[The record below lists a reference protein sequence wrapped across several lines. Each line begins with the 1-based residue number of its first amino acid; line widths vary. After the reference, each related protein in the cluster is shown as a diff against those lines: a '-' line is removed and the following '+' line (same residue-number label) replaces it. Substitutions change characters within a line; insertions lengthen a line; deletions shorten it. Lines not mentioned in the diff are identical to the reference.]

1 MQETICILY
10 TAKPLTFLPE
20 RSILLAW
27 LVTFNH
33 RRYYMMQDAF
43 WGILIPFLG
52 TSLGAGCVFFLKN
65 SLRDGIQRALTG
77 FAAGVMVA
85 ASVWSLLI
93 PAMEQAADLGRLA
106 FFPAAVGFWLG
117 ILFLLL
123 LLDHLIPHLHQN
135 SLQAEGPKSQ
145 LQRTTMMVLAVTLHN
160 IPEGMAVGVVYA
172 GYLAG
177 TAQITAA
184 GALALSLGIAIQ
196 NFPEGAIISMPLRAE
211 GMKKGRAFWG
221 GVLSGIVEPI
231 GAVLTILAAGI
242 VVPALPYL
250 LSFAAGAMLYVVVE
264 ELIPEMSQG
273 QHSNVG
279 TVFFAVGF
287 SVMMVLDVALG

>member
-1 MQETICILY
+1 MQETICIRY

-20 RSILLAW
+20 RSILLVRLAV
-27 LVTFNH
+27 LNR
-33 RRYYMMQDAF
+33 RRYYMIQDAF

-85 ASVWSLLI
+85 ASIWSLLI

-106 FFPAAVGFWLG
+106 FFPAAMGFWLG
-117 ILFLLL
+117 ILFLL

-242 VVPALPYL
+242 VVPALPCL

-279 TVFFAVGF
+279 TIFFAVGF

>member
-27 LVTFNH
+27 LVVLNH
-33 RRYYMMQDAF
+33 GRYYMIQDAF

-52 TSLGAGCVFFLKN
+52 TSLGAGCVFFLKK
-65 SLRDGIQRALTG
+65 SLSDGIQRALTG

-117 ILFLLL
+117 ILFLL

-264 ELIPEMSQG
+264 ELIPEMSMG

>member
-1 MQETICILY
+1 MEIFY
-10 TAKPLTFLPE
+10 
-20 RSILLAW
+20 
-27 LVTFNH
+27 
-33 RRYYMMQDAF
+33 
-43 WGILIPFLG
+43 GIAIPFLG
-52 TSLGAGCVFFLKN
+52 TALGAASVFFMKKAL
-65 SLRDGIQRALTG
+65 SDRVQRALTG

-93 PAMEQAADLGRLA
+93 PAMEQSAGMGKWA
-106 FFPAAVGFWLG
+106 FVPAAVGFWIG

-123 LLDHLIPHLHQN
+123 LDHIIPHLHQN
-135 SLQAEGPKSQ
+135 STQAEGPKSQ
-145 LQRTTMMVLAVTLHN
+145 LERTTMMVLAVTLHN

-172 GYLAG
+172 GYRSG
-177 TAQITAA
+177 SAQITAA

-196 NFPEGAIISMPLRAE
+196 NFPEGDIISMPLRAE
-211 GMKKGRAFWG
+211 GMSKGRAFLG

-231 GAVLTILAAGI
+231 GAVLTILAAGLI
-242 VVPALPYL
+242 VPALPYL

-264 ELIPEMSQG
+264 ELIPEMSEG
-273 QHSNVG
+273 VHSDIG

>member
-1 MQETICILY
+1 MG
-10 TAKPLTFLPE
+10 
-20 RSILLAW
+20 
-27 LVTFNH
+27 
-33 RRYYMMQDAF
+33 AF

-52 TSLGAGCVFFLKN
+52 TSLGAASVFFMKDAL
-65 SLRDGIQRALTG
+65 SDGVQRALTG

-93 PAMEQAADLGRLA
+93 PAIEQASGMGKWS
-106 FFPAAVGFWLG
+106 FVPAAAGFWIG
-117 ILFLLL
+117 VLFLLA
-123 LLDHLIPHLHQN
+123 LDHVIPHLHRN
-135 SLQAEGPKSQ
+135 SASAEGPKSR

-172 GYLAG
+172 GWLSG
-177 TAQITAA
+177 SAQITAA

-196 NFPEGAIISMPLRAE
+196 NFPEGAIISLPLRAE
-211 GMKKGRAFWG
+211 GASRGRAFAG

-231 GAVLTILAAGI
+231 GAMLTLLAVQLI
-242 VVPALPYL
+242 VPALPYL

-273 QHSNVG
+273 AHSNTG
-279 TVFFAVGF
+279 TLFFALGF
-287 SVMMVLDVALG
+287 SVMMILDVALG